1 MAKIPGNEHLKD
13 SMGNRLYS
21 LRDINALEK
30 EEKERIYGGIIPAR
44 LLEMFSISSRTF
56 KGADGER
63 KVFFTT
69 PCGLGFMRIEIRLC
83 PDDRDDVF
91 FLEIADNRFQQMD
104 LSLCIINDP
113 ASARFD
119 VDVDGEGNYNYFS
132 TMGRNIGE
140 EIRAM
145 TSGLY
150 PNQTHRG
157 LRLFGEFFSVFERF
171 VDSLSM
177 DVIVAEPLTYDNA
190 VRYEKYGFDYLT
202 GKKLMLEIDEGFRPG
217 NCLYSRLDGSTPFRM
232 RGMERTAW
240 GRSWAIHD
248 GIMDLPW
255 KDLVIYKTVGM
266 HAGVNTFP
274 VRES

>member
-1 MAKIPGNEHLKD
+1 MAKIPGNECLMD
-13 SMGNRLYS
+13 SRGNRLYS
-21 LRDINALEK
+21 LRDINSLEK

-44 LLEMFSISSRTF
+44 LLEMFSISPRTF
-56 KGADGER
+56 KGSDWER

-69 PCGLGFMRIEIRLC
+69 PPGLGLLRIEIRLD
-83 PDDRDDVF
+83 PHDRDNIF
-91 FLEIADNRFQQMD
+91 FLEIADNRYQQMD
-104 LSLCIINDP
+104 LSLCVINDP
-113 ASARFD
+113 ASTRFD
-119 VDVDGEGNYNYFS
+119 VDVDEKGNCNYFS

-145 TSGLY
+145 NAGLY

-177 DVIVAEPLTYDNA
+177 DIILAEPLTYDNA
-190 VRYEKYGFDYLT
+190 VRYEKYGFDYIT
-202 GKKLMLEIDEGFRPG
+202 GKKLMLEIDDGFRPG
-217 NCLYSRLDGSTPFRM
+217 NCLYNRLDASTPFRM

-248 GIMDLPW
+248 GILDLPW
-255 KDLVIYKTVGM
+255 KEVAIYKMVGR

-274 VRES
+274 GRLN